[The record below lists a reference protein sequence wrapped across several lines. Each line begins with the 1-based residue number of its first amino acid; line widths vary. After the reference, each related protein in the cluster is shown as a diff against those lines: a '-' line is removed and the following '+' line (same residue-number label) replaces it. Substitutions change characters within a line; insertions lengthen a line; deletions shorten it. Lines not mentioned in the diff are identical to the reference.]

1 MQQHCKLRGR
11 GSEVSVSWNTGW
23 NINNDKH
30 LQLLWVMFLVALLPK
45 IANEQLQEWK
55 LKLDTE
61 LGPLEG
67 TSPVY
72 RFCEMTLVEEAF
84 CWVNKI

>member
-1 MQQHCKLRGR
+1 
-11 GSEVSVSWNTGW
+11 
-23 NINNDKH
+23 
-30 LQLLWVMFLVALLPK
+30 MFLVALLPK

-67 TSPVY
+67 TFPVY
-72 RFCEMTLVEEAF
+72 RFCEMTKLL
-84 CWVNKI
+84 